1 MGISKP
7 NSLPAGKPKLLDRAR
22 DFLRANYYSRR
33 TEEVYLGWMR
43 RFILFHGKRH
53 PKTMSGPEVAEFL
66 SNLTVQGNVSAST
79 QNQAFSALLSLYAK
93 VLEQPLTDLGPVER
107 ARRPKKVPVVVNAVA
122 RFT

>member
-1 MGISKP
+1 
-7 NSLPAGKPKLLDRAR
+7 
-22 DFLRANYYSRR
+22 
-33 TEEVYLGWMR
+33 
-43 RFILFHGKRH
+43 
-53 PKTMSGPEVAEFL
+53 MSGPEVAEFL

-93 VLEQPLTDLGPVER
+93 VLEQSLTDLGPVER